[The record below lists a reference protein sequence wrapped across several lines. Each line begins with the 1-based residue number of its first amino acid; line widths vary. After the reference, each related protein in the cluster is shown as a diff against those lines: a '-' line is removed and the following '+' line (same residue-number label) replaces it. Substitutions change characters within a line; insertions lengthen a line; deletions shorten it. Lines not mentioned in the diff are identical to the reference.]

1 MKKRRNIISV
11 VFLMLCSFFLVT
23 FSVQALEK
31 TTGRISSTIG
41 IKLRSGPSTAYD
53 RITGVPHNARVT
65 ILSYSDGEGCDDPWA
80 EIIYEENGVSYRGYG
95 CSTYIEDLETVEVD
109 DVVPPTTDVS
119 NSEMANMTDE
129 EFEAYLDSQGFPES
143 YKVKLRA
150 LHKIHPTW
158 IFKGVKSK
166 YTWSEALSEQNSSG
180 TSLYN
185 VNASAKEQGLEG
197 YLSVEAG
204 NYDYELDKFFAH
216 DGLYWYQANSQTI
229 AYYMDPR
236 NFLTESYI
244 FMFEDLLYNPDYQN
258 ADTVNKI
265 LSSDFMRQYTSYFM
279 EASEKYNVSP
289 MYLAA
294 LSRQEVGLSDT
305 NIVTNGK
312 AGVLSDGVD
321 YTGYYNFFNI
331 GASSSNDPKLK
342 SLQTAKLYQWN
353 TQQKAIVEGAY
364 KITVNYVQCGQYTSY
379 FQKFNL
385 SPTATKG
392 MWHQY
397 TTNIIGLVS
406 PSVTTY
412 NSYNSMGII
421 DEAFSFSIPIFD
433 GMPEKTTLPNLGNP
447 NNWLKELKVNGIS
460 VTNFSGGTV
469 NYTVTVPYSE
479 EINISALA
487 VNSKAKI
494 VGTGDKIL
502 TGDSNSFSIVVTA
515 QNGTVKTYNLTVKR
529 EEKKDDSDEVTVK
542 IADVLSASGYSHDDY
557 YLWNVTFSTN
567 VDGLIEKLIKNYE
580 TVSVNVQDRQG
591 RNKNEGTIVTGDKII
606 ISTNSESKTLEVVI
620 YGDNNGDGNVSAID
634 LLNVQKHILGY
645 TTLLGSYAR
654 AADTNRDG
662 NVSAID
668 LLNVQKHILGYSNI
682 SQK

>member
-1 MKKRRNIISV
+1 MKKRRNIIPV

-244 FMFEDLLYNPDYQN
+244 FMFEDLLYNSDYQN

-331 GASSSNDPKLK
+331 GASSSKDPKLK

-515 QNGTVKTYNLTVKR
+515 QNGAVKTYNLTVKR

-542 IADVLSASGYSHDDY
+542 IADVLSASGYSYDDY